1 MTVDCPLR
9 RDFKSFAA
17 WWKAYREFSKARTE
31 AEAEERKATRQEL
44 RMRRRATHYDE
55 REQRKTVEAW
65 KRIKGD
71 VLKRKAERENKE
83 RDYENFR

>member
-17 WWKAYREFSKARTE
+17 WWKAYREFSKEKTK
-31 AEAEERKATRQEL
+31 AEAEERKAMRLEL
-44 RMRRRATHYDE
+44 RRRRRATHYDDA
-55 REQRKTVEAW
+55 EQSKTVEAW

-83 RDYENFR
+83 RL